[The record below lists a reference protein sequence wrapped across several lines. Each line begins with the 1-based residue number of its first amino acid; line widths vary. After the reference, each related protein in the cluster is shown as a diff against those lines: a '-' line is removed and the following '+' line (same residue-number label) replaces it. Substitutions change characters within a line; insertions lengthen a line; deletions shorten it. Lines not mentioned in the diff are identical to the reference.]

1 MIKKVFKRMLK
12 IELQTEQ
19 LIKLSIWTVF
29 IALALSAIFDFNDWA
44 GRLKWVVRS
53 MLTAIILHVA
63 VAWIYKGNKG

>member
-1 MIKKVFKRMLK
+1 MIKKIFKRMLK
-12 IELQTEQ
+12 IEFQTEQ

>member
-1 MIKKVFKRMLK
+1 MLK

>member
-1 MIKKVFKRMLK
+1 MLK
-12 IELQTEQ
+12 IEFQTEQ